1 MFFRR
6 KRVENRTY
14 LQIVENHRDGAK
26 TRQKVL
32 LTLGRLEDLYEKD
45 RFDKLIQSGARFS
58 QQLMMLSALKEGSL
72 DHCSAKG
79 FTIEWERAKLDLDC
93 LEEITVVDQ
102 KREMLLRNDA
112 DGSVPALFRSA
123 GITLPPRMRNP
134 KPPPEPRKQL

>member
-1 MFFRR
+1 MFFRQ

-72 DHCSAKG
+72 DRIATRRIG
-79 FTIEWERAKLDLDC
+79 PP
-93 LEEITVVDQ
+93 
-102 KREMLLRNDA
+102 LLFGTPLGNHQHQ
-112 DGSVPALFRSA
+112 DGDRWPTQGSGRSSFRSNGRCSRRCCIA
-123 GITLPPRMRNP
+123 
-134 KPPPEPRKQL
+134 